1 MPKWASGPTG
11 HPSYWCR
18 AKKELSAA
26 DPVIA
31 DIIKGCGRGGLIGQG
46 DPFVT
51 LVRSI
56 VGQQIS
62 VRAADSIWNRLEE
75 AAGGISPKMVAAR
88 DEAELQGAGLT
99 RRKASYIRD
108 MAVAFL
114 DGSVAPTMWH
124 EKDDEGVIT
133 ELVGLRG
140 IGRWTAEMFL
150 IFHLLRPNVLPL
162 DDIGLIR
169 ACERHYAAGEEMTRE
184 DIEQLAERWQPW
196 RSVATWHL
204 WRSLDPTPVA
214 Y

>member
-11 HPSYWCR
+11 HPSYWRR
-18 AKKELSAA
+18 AKMQLGAS
-26 DPVIA
+26 DPVLA
-31 DIIKGCGRGGLIGQG
+31 EVIKGCGRGGLTGQG

-51 LVRSI
+51 LVRAI
-56 VGQQIS
+56 VAQQIS

-75 AAGGISPKMVAAR
+75 TVSGISPKNVAAR
-88 DEAELQGAGLT
+88 DEATLHAAGLT

-108 MAVAFL
+108 IAVAFL
-114 DGSVAPTMWH
+114 DGGVAPSMWH
-124 EKDDEGVIT
+124 EKDDEGVIA
-133 ELVGLRG
+133 ELVALRG

-150 IFHLLRPNVLPL
+150 IFHLLRPDVLPL

-169 ACERHYAAGEEMTRE
+169 ACERHYAKGEALARE
-184 DIEQLAERWQPW
+184 DIERLAEKWQPW
-196 RSVATWHL
+196 RSVATWYL

>member
-1 MPKWASGPTG
+1 MPRWASGPVG
-11 HPSYWCR
+11 HPSYWRR
-18 AKKELSAA
+18 AKKELSAG
-26 DPVIA
+26 DPVMA
-31 DIIKGCGRGGLIGQG
+31 EIIKSCGRGGLTGQG

-56 VGQQIS
+56 VAQQIS

-88 DEAELQGAGLT
+88 DEAELQRAGLP

-114 DGSVAPTMWH
+114 DGSVAPTTWH
-124 EKDDEGVIT
+124 EKDDEGVIAD
-133 ELVGLRG
+133 LVGLRG

-150 IFHLLRPNVLPL
+150 IFHLLRPDILPL

-169 ACERHYAAGEEMTRE
+169 ACERHYRDGEEMARE
-184 DIEQLAERWQPW
+184 EIEQLAERWQPW
-196 RSVATWHL
+196 RSVATWYL
-204 WRSLDPTPVA
+204 WRSLDPTAVA

>member
-1 MPKWASGPTG
+1 
-11 HPSYWCR
+11 
-18 AKKELSAA
+18 
-26 DPVIA
+26 
-31 DIIKGCGRGGLIGQG
+31 
-46 DPFVT
+46 
-51 LVRSI
+51 
-56 VGQQIS
+56 
-62 VRAADSIWNRLEE
+62 VRAADSIWKRLKES
-75 AAGGISPKMVAAR
+75 AGGISPKMVAAR

-114 DGSVAPTMWH
+114 DGSVAPTMWD
-124 EKDDEGVIT
+124 EKDDEGVIAD
-133 ELVGLRG
+133 LVELRG

-150 IFHLLRPNVLPL
+150 IFHLLRPNIVPL

>member
-1 MPKWASGPTG
+1 MPKYTSGPTG
-11 HPSYWCR
+11 YPTYWLR
-18 AKKELSAA
+18 AKKELKAA

-31 DIIKGCGRGGLIGQG
+31 DIIKACGRGGLVGKG

-56 VGQQIS
+56 VAQQIS
-62 VRAADSIWNRLEE
+62 VRAAESIWSRLEE
-75 AAGGISPKMVAAR
+75 AAGGISPEFVAAR

-99 RRKASYIRD
+99 QRKASYIRD
-108 MAVAFL
+108 IAVAFL
-114 DGSVAPTMWH
+114 DGRVAPTMWH
-124 EKDDEGVIT
+124 AKDDEGVIT

-150 IFHLLRPNVLPL
+150 IFHLLRPNILPL

-169 ACERHYAAGEEMTRE
+169 ACERHYTAGEKMTRE
-184 DIEQLAERWQPW
+184 EIKQVAECWQPW
-196 RSVATWHL
+196 CTVATWYL
-204 WRSLDPTPVA
+204 WRSIDPTPVA

>member
-18 AKKELSAA
+18 AKKELSDA

-56 VGQQIS
+56 VAQQIS

-75 AAGGISPKMVAAR
+75 STGSISPKMVASR
-88 DEAELQGAGLT
+88 NESELQSAGLT

-108 MAVAFL
+108 MAVAVL

-124 EKDDEGVIT
+124 EKDDESVIAD
-133 ELVGLRG
+133 LVRFRG

-150 IFHLLRPNVLPL
+150 IFHLLRPNILPL

-169 ACERHYAAGEEMTRE
+169 ACERHYAAGEEMTR
-184 DIEQLAERWQPW
+184 DNIKQLAERWQPW
-196 RSVATWHL
+196 RSVATWYL